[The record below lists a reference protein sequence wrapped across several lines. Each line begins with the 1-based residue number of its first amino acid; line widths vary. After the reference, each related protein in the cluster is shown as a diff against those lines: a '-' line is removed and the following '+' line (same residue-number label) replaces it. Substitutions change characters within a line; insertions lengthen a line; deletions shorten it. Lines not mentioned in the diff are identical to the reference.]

1 MARHRVA
8 LLPGDGIGTEVVAE
22 GVRVL
27 KTLSRLERGLGFE
40 FTRYPWGSDFYHKT
54 GRMAP
59 ENYLDKLAKHD
70 TILLGAVGRPDIPDH
85 ITLQQLLLPIR
96 RTFDLY
102 INLRPI
108 ILYEGL
114 ESPLKGYKPGDI
126 DILFFRENVEGEYSP
141 AGGRHYTGF
150 PQEIALQN
158 VIFTRLGCDRILE
171 AAFEAALKRKR
182 GHVTNVTK
190 SNAQGYTLVLWDEV
204 FAEVAARPRYK
215 KIKTGKFLVDAAAL
229 EFVRRP
235 EIFDVVVASNLFAD
249 ILTDLGAG
257 IVGGLGIAPSANVN
271 PKNDFPGFFEPVH
284 GSAPDIMGKGIA
296 NPVAT
301 IFACVM
307 LLEDLGEDRAAK
319 RLHAAVREHMAGG
332 KRTRDLGGEAT
343 TKQAASDIIKRL

>member
-1 MARHRVA
+1 MASHKIA
-8 LLPGDGIGTEVVAE
+8 LLPGDGIGTEVVNE

-27 KTLSRLERGLGFE
+27 KALAKRQRGLRFD
-40 FTRYPWGSDFYHKT
+40 FTRYPWGSDYYHKT

-59 ENYLDKLAKHD
+59 ENFLDKLAEAD

-96 RTFDLY
+96 RAFDLY

-108 ILYEGL
+108 ILLEGL
-114 ESPLKGYKPGDI
+114 ESPLKGYGPGDI
-126 DILFFRENVEGEYSP
+126 DMLCFRENTEGEYSP
-141 AGGRHYTGF
+141 AGGRHYQGF
-150 PQEIALQN
+150 PAEVAIQN
-158 VIFTRLGCDRILE
+158 VIFTRMGCERIIT
-171 AAFEAALKRKR
+171 AAFEAALGRKKK
-182 GHVTNVTK
+182 HVTNITK

-204 FAEVAARPRYK
+204 FDEIAARPRYK
-215 KIKTGKFLVDAAAL
+215 KIGTGKFLVDAAAL

-257 IVGGLGIAPSANVN
+257 IVGGLGIAPSANTG
-271 PKNDFPGFFEPVH
+271 DAGYPGFFEPVH

-301 IFACVM
+301 IFAVSMM
-307 LLEDLGEDRAAK
+307 LEYLGEGRAAK
-319 RLHAAVREHMAGG
+319 RVDTAVCEHLAGG
-332 KRTRDLGGEAT
+332 RRTGDLGGDAT
-343 TKQAASDIIKRL
+343 TRQAANDIIKRL

>member
-1 MARHRVA
+1 MAKHRIA
-8 LLPGDGIGTEVVAE
+8 LLPGDGIGTEVVNE
-22 GVRVL
+22 SVRML
-27 KTLSRLERGLGFE
+27 KALSKIERGLKFE

-96 RTFDLY
+96 RAFDLY
-102 INLRPI
+102 INVRPI
-108 ILYEGL
+108 ILFEGL
-114 ESPLKGYKPGDI
+114 EAPLKGYGPGDI
-126 DILFFRENVEGEYSP
+126 DMLFFRENVEGEYSP
-141 AGGRHYTGF
+141 AGGRHYEGF
-150 PQEIALQN
+150 PTEIAIQN
-158 VIFTRLGCDRILE
+158 CIFTRQGCERIIK

-182 GHVTNVTK
+182 KHVTNVTK

-204 FAEVAARPRYK
+204 FEEVAARPRYK
-215 KIKTGKFLVDAAAL
+215 KIKTAKFLVDAAAL

-257 IVGGLGIAPSANVN
+257 IVGGLGVAPSANIGAAG
-271 PKNDFPGFFEPVH
+271 FPGFFEPVH

-301 IFACVM
+301 MFASAMM
-307 LLEDLGEDRAAK
+307 LDHLGESRSAK
-319 RLHAAVREHMAGG
+319 RVDAAVRAHLAGG
-332 KRTRDLGGEAT
+332 HRTRDLGGDANT
-343 TKQAASDIIKRL
+343 RQAANDIIKRL